1 MSTSVEH
8 VYELEPHV
16 KVARARSGILLLI
29 ISDALSVAAI
39 IAGAQYLQALNT
51 EGQYKIAGDY
61 APPFVAGL
69 LVMIG
74 LLLSGLAYYLWDR
87 RASQAAATGLTLFF
101 LLSLLIM
108 LAAAVGETWIGA
120 TLNYGV
126 PIQAFESVHWLVT
139 WFTAVHLSLA
149 VGVAVSL
156 LAPVL
161 RPAGW
166 LVALLILGMPAFGTL
181 FTPAMALLSS
191 GAQRLQ
197 VCVKQWCG
205 LAGFVA
211 EYCDNP

>member
-29 ISDALSVAAI
+29 ISDALAVLAI
-39 IAGAQYLQALNT
+39 MAGAQYLSALNT

-61 APPFVAGL
+61 APQFVAGL

-74 LLLSGLAYYLWDR
+74 LLLSGLAYYVWDR
-87 RASQAAATGLTLFF
+87 RASKAGETGQTLFF

-126 PIQAFESVHWLVT
+126 PIQAYESVHWLVT
-139 WFTAVHLSLA
+139 WFTAVHLWLA
-149 VGVAVSL
+149 TIIGILLFGRILRGRVAGHEFVVEVSGWWWYYTVVASIL
-156 LAPVL
+156 L
-161 RPAGW
+161 W
-166 LVALLILGMPAFGTL
+166 LFATYLT
-181 FTPAMALLSS
+181 
-191 GAQRLQ
+191 
-197 VCVKQWCG
+197 
-205 LAGFVA
+205 
-211 EYCDNP
+211 